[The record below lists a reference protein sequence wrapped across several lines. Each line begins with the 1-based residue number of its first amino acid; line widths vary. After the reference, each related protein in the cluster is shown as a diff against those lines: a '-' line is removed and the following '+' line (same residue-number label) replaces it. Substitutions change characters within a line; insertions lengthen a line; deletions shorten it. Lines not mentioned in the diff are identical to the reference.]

1 MVPAVHAACPAWY
14 RAPTLHPARHTTY
27 GARYGLHA
35 KPCGTRTHP
44 GGARERLS
52 FTEPQ
57 DLDSTRARH
66 HKSSSSTGTQYRG
79 AASARG
85 VSTGIIDSRC
95 IGRECVKPPCGLS
108 NKGWI
113 SSEPR
118 LEERSDRHSDREPTT
133 TSTNIG
139 STTAASIAPMD
150 ERISQATPTARGLLG
165 ARAPCGSRVRS
176 HWKCRSLPS
185 HRDQLAVSAPSLA
198 SLIATND
205 PCNERFV
212 EILDKKDRFGA
223 GMEISSISRVIPQG
237 ITFDLYL

>member
-1 MVPAVHAACPAWY
+1 MRHALHGTVRPRC
-14 RAPTLHPARHTTY
+14 TLHGIPRT
-27 GARYGLHA
+27 ARYGLHA

-52 FTEPQ
+52 LTEPP

-113 SSEPR
+113 SSEPPTA
-118 LEERSDRHSDREPTT
+118 DTQTHSRRRRARISEQTT
-133 TSTNIG
+133 T
-139 STTAASIAPMD
+139 ASIFVAPMD
-150 ERISQATPTARGLLG
+150 ERIPQATACWRLAWRCALG
-165 ARAPCGSRVRS
+165 RLVAFRS
-176 HWKCRSLPS
+176 KCSALRSQG
-185 HRDQLAVSAPSLA
+185 DQLAVSAPSLP

-223 GMEISSISRVIPQG
+223 GMEISPICGVIPQG
-237 ITFDLYL
+237 DHLVLYLSPTD

>member
-14 RAPTLHPARHTTY
+14 RARTLHPARHLRT
-27 GARYGLHA
+27 ARYGLHA
-35 KPCGTRTHP
+35 KPCGKRTHP

-52 FTEPQ
+52 LTEPP

-113 SSEPR
+113 SSEPPAR
-118 LEERSDRHSDREPTT
+118 QTLRHTT
-133 TSTNIG
+133 DD
-139 STTAASIAPMD
+139 D
-150 ERISQATPTARGLLG
+150 EHEYRNKPRQPQYSLPRWMNAFRKQLRVGGLLG
-165 ARAPCGSRVRS
+165 AARWLVWFRRS
-176 HWKCRSLPS
+176 HGKCSALRS
-185 HRDQLAVSAPSLA
+185 HGDQLAVSAPSLA
-198 SLIATND
+198 S
-205 PCNERFV
+205 
-212 EILDKKDRFGA
+212 
-223 GMEISSISRVIPQG
+223 
-237 ITFDLYL
+237 

>member
-1 MVPAVHAACPAWY
+1 MRHALHGTVHARC
-14 RAPTLHPARHTTY
+14 TLHGIPRT
-27 GARYGLHA
+27 ARYGLHA

-52 FTEPQ
+52 LTEPP

-113 SSEPR
+113 SSEPPTA
-118 LEERSDRHSDREPTT
+118 DTQTHSRRRRARISEQTT
-133 TSTNIG
+133 T
-139 STTAASIAPMD
+139 ASIFVAPMD
-150 ERISQATPTARGLLG
+150 ERIPQATACWRLAWRCALG
-165 ARAPCGSRVRS
+165 RLVPAFGKCSALRS
-176 HWKCRSLPS
+176 HGDK
-185 HRDQLAVSAPSLA
+185 LAVSAPSLP

-223 GMEISSISRVIPQG
+223 GMEISPICGVIPQG
-237 ITFDLYL
+237 DHLVLYLSPTD

>member
-1 MVPAVHAACPAWY
+1 MRHALHGTVRPRC
-14 RAPTLHPARHTTY
+14 TLHGIPRT
-27 GARYGLHA
+27 ARYGLHA

-52 FTEPQ
+52 LTEPP

-113 SSEPR
+113 SSEPPTA
-118 LEERSDRHSDREPTT
+118 DTQTHSRRRRARISEQTT
-133 TSTNIG
+133 T
-139 STTAASIAPMD
+139 ASIFVAPMD
-150 ERISQATPTARGLLG
+150 ERIPQATARWRLAWRCALG
-165 ARAPCGSRVRS
+165 RLVAFRS
-176 HWKCRSLPS
+176 KCSALRSQG
-185 HRDQLAVSAPSLA
+185 DQLAVSAPSLP

-223 GMEISSISRVIPQG
+223 GMEISSIC
-237 ITFDLYL
+237 LYLSATD